1 MWPGGEGDTR
11 SQSCQC
17 RTRRAEALGEREIW
31 WARRG
36 SAECIYLQSFNNF
49 WPIFRTRPVQ
59 CSLWNTFNWEFNKP
73 SSCAWLLWPTLSLW
87 HCSEGPNQPKINWSW
102 NSWEIK
108 CNVTLLALPNAG
120 WDLGFADS
128 YFLVVFL
135 LFLPCVL
142 IFLIYCFGPPIF
154 PELRNSMD
162 GQNQIVFQRT
172 SELCSRKHPF
182 LHFCLEIIL
191 NSRPSVR
198 LMSHAAWDPV
208 MVPVHEHRAS
218 RVWRKD
224 GGPMAGPRKTGT
236 NQCQRWAAVV
246 SDRKSVRHE
255 VHLF

>member
-73 SSCAWLLWPTLSLW
+73 SSCAWLLWPTLSPW

-102 NSWEIK
+102 NSWDIK

-142 IFLIYCFGPPIF
+142 IFLIYCFGPPTF

-172 SELCSRKHPF
+172 SELCSRSIHSF
-182 LHFCLEIIL
+182 IF
-191 NSRPSVR
+191 
-198 LMSHAAWDPV
+198 
-208 MVPVHEHRAS
+208 
-218 RVWRKD
+218 VWK
-224 GGPMAGPRKTGT
+224 
-236 NQCQRWAAVV
+236 
-246 SDRKSVRHE
+246 
-255 VHLF
+255 